1 MLAATEMPFPAAVAV
16 KGVIVIAAFA
26 ENRAVYVKRFSK
38 NIAAAVT
45 ANNWCIHFLSLQII
59 KAPGQIHSVRGH
71 TFSAYAG
78 IAFELLFVLLLL
90 ALTLGFL

>member
-1 MLAATEMPFPAAVAV
+1 MPLTAAITI
-16 KGVIVIAAFA
+16 KSVIVIAAFA
-26 ENRAVYVKRFSK
+26 ENSAVYTKRFSG

-45 ANNWCIHFLSLQII
+45 ANNWCIHFFYLQII
-59 KAPGQIHSVRGH
+59 KAPGQKYSVRGH

-90 ALTLGFL
+90 VLTLGFL